1 MKSQSS
7 LLYKHLPQKYS
18 KIYNDGPILYLYKGN
33 TVLCAYS
40 FDKKKK
46 VILVKNYTLFNFFY
60 MSIYQFFHE
69 GWKVISRSDFN
80 QLKVILRLD
89 EDLPF

>member
-46 VILVKNYTLFNFFY
+46 VILVKN
-60 MSIYQFFHE
+60 
-69 GWKVISRSDFN
+69 
-80 QLKVILRLD
+80 
-89 EDLPF
+89 